1 MVVLAL
7 QDQGIASAL
16 DRRPHGSLPV
26 SAPQVGCLQL
36 AAGRS
41 LLLPDRSTAADSG
54 VLAVLEGVAR
64 VACEAVCPGVDC
76 GAFTVA
82 FLQGGE
88 QVTLQQ
94 LCAEGIVIEALTPV
108 RLRLITASPEAALP
122 PVDPVSDWTLQLL
135 RLRHLPLAERRL
147 QALLA
152 LLAERFGRRCAGGY
166 ALPFRLSHGR
176 IAELIGTTRVTTTR
190 LLSRLRQQQLL
201 IDGEAD
207 AALVLSA
214 AWIEAAPLITA

>member
-1 MVVLAL
+1 MLPFQDQLTASPRSVLQDVAL
-7 QDQGIASAL
+7 QLAA
-16 DRRPHGSLPV
+16 PHG
-26 SAPQVGCLQL
+26 GCLHL

-41 LLLPDRSTAADSG
+41 LLLPDRRAADRAG

-82 FLQGGE
+82 FLQEGE
-88 QVTLQQ
+88 QVALQQ

-108 RLRLITASPEAALP
+108 RMRLQCSGSEAPLQL
-122 PVDPVSDWTLQLL
+122 VDPVSDWTLQLL

-152 LLAERFGRRCAGGY
+152 LLVQRFGRRCGGSY

-190 LLSRLRQQQLL
+190 MLSRMRQQHQLA
-201 IDGEAD
+201 DGDGGAGLLL
-207 AALVLSA
+207 AA
-214 AWIEAAPLITA
+214 AWIEAAPLIVT